1 MLKECPLL
9 QSFVSKE
16 CSIFYSVLSK
26 MFYTYKCWASILHS
40 AVSKECPILQSFVS
54 KNAPYFKAFCVK
66 CSELKRVVSLSFI
79 KLCQKNVLYMYFKVM
94 CQKNVLYFKVFCLKC
109 SKLKKCCVS
118 ILQKAVSKE
127 WSILKALGQKNAVYF

>member
-16 CSIFYSVLSK
+16 CSILYSVMSK
-26 MFYTYKCWASILHS
+26 IIYTYKCWASILHS
-40 AVSKECPILQSFVS
+40 AVSKECPLLQSFVS

-66 CSELKRVVSLSFI
+66 HSELKNESLSFI

-109 SKLKKCCVS
+109 SKLKSVVS
-118 ILQKAVSKE
+118 LSFKGRFLLFQ
-127 WSILKALGQKNAVYF
+127 VYRNVANLFFFNCQ